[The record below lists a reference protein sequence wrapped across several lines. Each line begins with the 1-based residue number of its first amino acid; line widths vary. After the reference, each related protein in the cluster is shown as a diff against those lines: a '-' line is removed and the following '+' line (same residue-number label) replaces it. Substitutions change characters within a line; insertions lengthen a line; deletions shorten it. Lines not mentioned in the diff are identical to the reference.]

1 MIMSST
7 GAAVIGDC
15 FDLDNDSFSVEMPPS
30 LHSDFSAF
38 ELLLLSGKDG
48 TSWPGGG
55 GMARVDG
62 GVVWLMFLLA
72 E

>member
-1 MIMSST
+1 MMSST
-7 GAAVIGDC
+7 GAAVIGDS
-15 FDLDNDSFSVEMPPS
+15 FDLDDDGFLVEIPPS
-30 LHSDFSAF
+30 LHSDFNAF

-48 TSWPGGG
+48 TSLPGGG

-62 GVVWLMFLLA
+62 GVVWLTLSLA